1 MRPNESQGSVTPNAP
16 DLVRLADVCRRYG
29 IAELLVFGSFARSQ
43 FGPASD
49 VDLIYVLQDGIRM
62 GFSLF
67 DLERELE
74 DVFGRSVDLLEKA
87 NIHRLLRDDVL
98 ADAKLLYA
106 A

>member
-1 MRPNESQGSVTPNAP
+1 
-16 DLVRLADVCRRYG
+16 
-29 IAELLVFGSFARSQ
+29 
-43 FGPASD
+43 
-49 VDLIYVLQDGIRM
+49 M

-74 DVFGRSVDLLEKA
+74 AVFGRSVDLLEKE

-98 ADAKLLYA
+98 AEAKLLYA

>member
-1 MRPNESQGSVTPNAP
+1 MRPNESHGSVTPNAP

-29 IAELLVFGSFARSQ
+29 IAELSVFGSFARSQ
-43 FGPASD
+43 IGPDSD

-74 DVFGRSVDLLEKA
+74 AVFGRSVDLLEKE

-98 ADAKLLYA
+98 AEAKLLYA